1 MNYFELKADKENKD
15 FFLYFNNRQIYYT
28 GNKPNFFKDLNID
41 VVKFCAKANN
51 LLNKYEIN
59 LPIGYPK
66 NSYTKSLNGKKAYS
80 FPLYDFLMCVNLC
93 TNIELNFKFDTS
105 KILRR
110 ELIYPNSRKGIVHAC
125 SLAFIAFHYL
135 NKESIVEIPYEKDN
149 KSNPDLIING
159 LDCEIKTIMEIDWEK
174 DIDPKTGKF
183 KIHTQGE
190 DVCYDVGTFIS
201 KSKSGYK
208 GIKQAD
214 VVFSDLS
221 AKSFGNLLA
230 NIKFFKDI
238 KKYGCKLPQPKK
250 CRIIYFARSLMDC
263 ISFYVDFDPKLWTFI
278 KNDETKTQR
287 AILEFK
293 IPGNGKPHKIDIPPP
308 DF

>member
-1 MNYFELKADKENKD
+1 MNYFELKPDKENKD
-15 FFLYFNNRQIYYT
+15 YFLYFNNRQIYYT
-28 GNKPNFFKDLNID
+28 GNKPNFFKDLNLD
-41 VVKFCAKANN
+41 AVKFCGEANN
-51 LLNKYEIN
+51 LFSKYKIKLPNKY
-59 LPIGYPK
+59 PK
-66 NSYTKSLNGKKAYS
+66 DCYTKDPNSKEAYN
-80 FPLYDFLMCVNLC
+80 FPVYDFFLC
-93 TNIELNFKFDTS
+93 IHLCINIEQKYKKNTS

-110 ELIYPNSRKGIVHAC
+110 ELINPNSSKGIIHAC

-135 NKESIVEIPYEKDN
+135 NEKYAVEIPFEKEDRF
-149 KSNPDLIING
+149 NPDLIING
-159 LDCEIKTIMEIDWEK
+159 LNCEIKTIMEIDWSK

-190 DVCYDVGTFIS
+190 DLCYDVGTFIS
-201 KSKSGYK
+201 KSNSGYK

-214 VVFSDLS
+214 IIFADLT
-221 AKSFGNLLA
+221 AKSFGSLLG

-238 KKYGCKLPQPKK
+238 KKYGCKLPQPQK